1 MPRAAA
7 RDLWDHTTDPAV
19 EATARL
25 LGGDKIW
32 LAMKRSAELASAPD
46 GGATYVARRLE
57 KFCASHPGEV
67 ELHAVGHSAGSI
79 FHAHFLPA
87 ALDLG
92 VPAFRSLSLLAP
104 AIRVDEFKARLAPFI
119 GRRIERLAM
128 FTMQRDWEED
138 DSVAVV
144 YRKSLLYLIH
154 HALEPEPETPILGLE
169 IAARADAVVRQ
180 LFGLGGPAGPGA
192 PPGEVVWAVTESATG
207 RAAST
212 SRTHGGFDND
222 RATMNSVARRVAD
235 TDAIVDFPEEAI
247 ERAARLSAEPP
258 PLPAAVAALS
268 GNGPGAA
275 PGGWAIVS
283 PSAPS
288 APPGAGAAGG
298 PGRRRA
304 LCVGVDRYPSAP
316 LAGCVA
322 DARMWAATL
331 AALGFESTL
340 LLDEAA
346 TRAAIV
352 DGLRRLVASGE
363 PGDVLVFQFAG
374 HGTTLPDVDGDE
386 AGEDTPD
393 RDEALC
399 PVDFASGAFV
409 IDDDLRQEL
418 AAIPDGVNLTAF
430 VDCCHSGTV
439 TRLAVGPTAPPRGR
453 SATGSRRARFLR
465 ADGAMIAAHRRYRER
480 LSPPARSEPRPLE
493 LMREVV
499 FSACLSSEVA
509 YENAGHGDFTVRATG
524 VLAGGIA
531 GLSHADFQ
539 RRVTEAFGATP
550 AQHPYLEC
558 APAARGRG
566 LLLPVA
572 SRGAIAGRGAGG
584 PPGGTAAGVAEE
596 LRALAERLAP
606 RA

>member
-1 MPRAAA
+1 
-7 RDLWDHTTDPAV
+7 V
-19 EATARL
+19 
-25 LGGDKIW
+25 
-32 LAMKRSAELASAPD
+32 SAELASGPE

-87 ALDLG
+87 ALDVG

-104 AIRVDEFKARLAPFI
+104 AIRVDEFRARLAPFI

-128 FTMQRDWEED
+128 FTMARDWERD
-138 DSVAVV
+138 DSVAGV

-169 IAARADAVVRQ
+169 TSAREDSVVRQ
-180 LFGLGGPAGPGA
+180 LFGLGGPSGPGI
-192 PPGEVVWAVTESATG
+192 PPGEVVWAVTEGATG

-235 TDAIVDFPEEAI
+235 ADAIVDFPEEAI

-258 PLPAAVAALS
+258 PLPAAVAAVS
-268 GNGPGAA
+268 GNGHGATA
-275 PGGWAIVS
+275 GGAIVS
-283 PSAPS
+283 PYPPS
-288 APPGAGAAGG
+288 PPPGAGPAGG

-304 LCVGVDRYPSAP
+304 LCVGIDRYASAP

-340 LLDEAA
+340 LVDEAA
-346 TRAAIV
+346 TRTAIV
-352 DGLRRLVASGE
+352 DSLRRLVASGE

-374 HGTTLPDVDGDE
+374 HGTRLPDVDGDE

-418 AAIPDGVNLTAF
+418 AAIPDGVNVTLFA
-430 VDCCHSGTV
+430 DCCHSGTI
-439 TRLAVGPTAPPRGR
+439 TRLAVGPTAPARGR

-465 ADGAMIAAHRRYRER
+465 ADGAMIAAHRRYREH
-480 LSPPARSEPRPLE
+480 LGPQARSAPRPLE

-499 FSACLSSEVA
+499 FSACLSGEVA
-509 YENAGHGDFTVRATG
+509 YENGGHGDFTLRATG

-539 RRVTEAFGATP
+539 RRVTEAFGPTP

-558 APAARGRG
+558 APPARGRG
-566 LLLPVA
+566 LLQPVGDRA
-572 SRGAIAGRGAGG
+572 AVTGRAVGAAGAAT
-584 PPGGTAAGVAEE
+584 PAGVADE